1 VTLRQWKQRFA
12 RTIEMAFCE
21 WDNLYSME
29 LAEADQQH
37 RKLFDLINQ
46 LHEGLTENTAQVTF
60 DSAVDE
66 LGTIAS
72 VLDELAEYT
81 EYHFATEERFMVEYE
96 YPARAA
102 HEAAHKHFVGQIVR
116 FKRDLHDGGALRSV
130 EIIEFLRDWLQNHI
144 LTQDKE
150 LGAFLKKER
159 VLKV

>member
-1 VTLRQWKQRFA
+1 VTLREWKQRIA
-12 RTIEMAFCE
+12 RTVEMAFCE
-21 WDNLYSME
+21 WDDLYSIE

-46 LHEGLTENTAQVTF
+46 LH
-60 DSAVDE
+60 
-66 LGTIAS
+66 GTIAS
-72 VLDELAEYT
+72 VLDELVEYT

-102 HEAAHKHFVGQIVR
+102 HEAAHKHFVGRILK

-144 LTQDKE
+144 LTRDKE
-150 LGAFLKKER
+150 LGAFLKKEG
-159 VLKV
+159 VLQV